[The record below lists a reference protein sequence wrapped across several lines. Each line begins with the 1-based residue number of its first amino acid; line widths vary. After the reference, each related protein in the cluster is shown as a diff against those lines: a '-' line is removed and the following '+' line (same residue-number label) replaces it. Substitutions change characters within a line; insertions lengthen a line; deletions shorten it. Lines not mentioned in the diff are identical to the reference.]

1 MDGKTFSG
9 WCSVYEGMGKTVLA
23 PLFTEGGDD
32 SGDDGPLEKVK
43 NWIKGKVKA
52 FGDKLKGL
60 FTIPKVVR

>member
-1 MDGKTFSG
+1 
-9 WCSVYEGMGKTVLA
+9 MGKTVLA